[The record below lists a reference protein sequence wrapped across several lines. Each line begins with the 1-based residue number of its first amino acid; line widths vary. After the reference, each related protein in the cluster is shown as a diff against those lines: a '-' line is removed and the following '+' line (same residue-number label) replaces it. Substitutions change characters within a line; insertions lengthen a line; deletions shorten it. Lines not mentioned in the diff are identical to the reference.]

1 MPETGPH
8 RELVKNRW
16 LLSLAVVVTVGA
28 TAWAWQLAATGFSP
42 SPRLT
47 NRGMIAVALDASQ
60 KEVTAPVQVDV
71 AYNPGTGKAGTTSLS
86 LVLQHG
92 FGVVPEA
99 APPTAV
105 IVLFC
110 GELATGIDMVN
121 RFDQPVKWKPVR
133 PASDSGDYWSM
144 LGGSMSRCVYTR
156 VSLDSGDVGLRQEIF
171 SGVSRITC
179 VRASGP
185 RLLYVLPG
193 LTTLP
198 IASAGDIAFRPL
210 PPGSKATIDL
220 HNQPGDFDAQTASP
234 QLPDSGVLRWT
245 RDLAPAGAGP
255 LSYRLQG
262 ELLDT
267 AAIQQRDLFMA
278 GALAGVAGGGIM
290 LVLEAAVQLLL
301 IGNRKPAASP
311 QAVAPPPQSQDRT
324 AAPVLITPPAAA
336 PPPRLRDRS
345 VPVAVAAAVGA
356 TAALI
361 LLRRRR
367 NRRWF

>member
-1 MPETGPH
+1 MPETGLR

-16 LLSLAVVVTVGA
+16 LLSLAFVLTVGA

-47 NRGMIAVALDASQ
+47 DRGVIAVALDASQ
-60 KEVTAPVQVDV
+60 TDVSAPVQVHV
-71 AYNPGTGKAGTTSLS
+71 AYDPGAGKAGTTSLS
-86 LVLQHG
+86 LVLQHE
-92 FGVVPEA
+92 FGAVPEA
-99 APPTAV
+99 APPTAA
-105 IVLFC
+105 IVLIC
-110 GELATGIDMVN
+110 GELATGIDMIN
-121 RFDQPVKWKPVR
+121 RSNEPVKWKPVQ
-133 PASDSGDYWSM
+133 PKSKNGDYWSM

-156 VSLDSGDVGLRQEIF
+156 VSLDGGDVGIRQEILQ
-171 SGVSRITC
+171 GVSGITC
-179 VRASGP
+179 KRVSGP

-198 IASAGDIAFRPL
+198 TASAGDIAFRPL

-220 HNQPGDFDAQTASP
+220 ENQPGDFNVQTASP

-245 RDLAPAGAGP
+245 KELPGSAGP
-255 LSYRLQG
+255 LSYRLG
-262 ELLDT
+262 GDLVDT
-267 AAIQQRDLFMA
+267 AAMQQRDLFMA

-301 IGNRKPAASP
+301 NGSRKRAANP
-311 QAVAPPPQSQDRT
+311 QAVAPPPQSQDPTGVPMR
-324 AAPVLITPPAAA
+324 VTPPAAA
-336 PPPRLRDRS
+336 PPPHRRDRS
-345 VPVAVAAAVGA
+345 VPAAVAVAVGA
-356 TAALI
+356 TAVLI

>member
-1 MPETGPH
+1 MPEAGLR

-16 LLSLAVVVTVGA
+16 LLSLAVLVTVGA
-28 TAWAWQLAATGFSP
+28 TVWAWQLAATGFSP

-47 NRGMIAVALDASQ
+47 DRGVIAVALDASQ
-60 KEVTAPVQVDV
+60 TGVTAPVQVDV

-86 LVLQHG
+86 LVLQHE
-92 FGVVPEA
+92 FGAVPEA

-105 IVLFC
+105 IVLIC

-121 RFDQPVKWKPVR
+121 NVYQPVKWKPVQPR
-133 PASDSGDYWSM
+133 SENGDYWSM

-156 VSLDSGDVGLRQEIF
+156 VSLDSGDAGLRQEIL
-171 SGVSRITC
+171 SGVSQTTC
-179 VRASGP
+179 ARASGP

-198 IASAGDIAFRPL
+198 PASAGDIAFRPL

-220 HNQPGDFDAQTASP
+220 DNQPGDFNAQTASP

-245 RDLAPAGAGP
+245 RELAPGGAGP
-255 LSYRLQG
+255 RSYRLSG
-262 ELLDT
+262 ELFDT
-267 AAIQQRDLFMA
+267 AAKQQRDLFMA

-301 IGNRKPAASP
+301 NGCRKRAANP

-324 AAPVLITPPAAA
+324 AEPDPITPPAAA
-336 PPPRLRDRS
+336 PPPQHRGRS
-345 VPVAVAAAVGA
+345 VSVAVAAAVGA
-356 TAALI
+356 AAALI

-367 NRRWF
+367 DRRRS